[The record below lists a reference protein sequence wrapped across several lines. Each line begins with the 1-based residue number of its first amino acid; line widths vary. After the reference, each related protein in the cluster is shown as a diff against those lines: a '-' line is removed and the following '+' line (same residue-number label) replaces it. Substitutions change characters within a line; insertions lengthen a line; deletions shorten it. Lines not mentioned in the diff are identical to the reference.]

1 MRSAGGSYLGGF
13 VLPTFLVG
21 WGALVVLPL
30 LIMAGFSFLQVR
42 YYQIVY
48 EPNFKTWISLV
59 ESGRW
64 IAIVRTLRVA
74 FTITVIE
81 FLLAFPFAIC
91 LAKICRSKLL
101 KALIVTLLTIPF
113 FLDASSRVIVW
124 RAILGTSG
132 IVNTFLMHLGV
143 IQHPI
148 EWLLFSEFAVHFGM
162 IGSYFPTMLFPIY
175 LVLTLIDDEYFQ
187 ASADLGASPLQTL
200 VHITLP
206 LALPGI
212 VAGFVFTLVPL
223 MAAFVE
229 PQMLGGGF
237 VNLLGFSVDSALRE
251 LKYPTAAALSTVVV
265 VMLAALLL
273 LLVVITRRRMN
284 IASVFQAIR
293 R

>member
-1 MRSAGGSYLGGF
+1 M
-13 VLPTFLVG
+13 LPTFMVG
-21 WGALVVLPL
+21 WSALVILPL
-30 LIMAGFSFLQVR
+30 LIMAGYSFLQVR
-42 YYQIVY
+42 SYRVVYQ
-48 EPNFKTWISLV
+48 PSFATWISLV

-81 FLLAFPFAIC
+81 FLLAFPFAIW
-91 LAKICRSKLL
+91 LAKICRSKPL

-113 FLDASSRVIVW
+113 FLDASSRMIVW
-124 RAILGTSG
+124 RAILGNAG
-132 IVNTFLMHLGV
+132 VVNTLLLHVGV
-143 IQHPI
+143 IDQPI
-148 EWLLFSEFAVHFGM
+148 KWLLFSEFAVHFGM

-175 LVLTLIDDEYFQ
+175 LVLTLIDDEYFE

-200 VHITLP
+200 VRITLP

-265 VMLAALLL
+265 LMLAMLLL
-273 LLVVITRRRMN
+273 LLVAITRRRMD